1 MNIVRGLLEKYRPSG
16 NQESALETEGDFL
29 DDDMSPFQRAQGCHR
44 AATMEE
50 RRLATERPDR
60 SFSRFSSSPDLG
72 KFREFHESGDEE
84 AHIEGNVL
92 DLLREQTALS
102 ARKLRSWIGYGREQL
117 GNFGSEPTPSSLKRY
132 PVVSNLDKIPE
143 VSNSKSDRRRTNLGL
158 DDGNLVCDKRCG
170 QSCSV
175 VDEEFESSSMSVKNN
190 DISLTAFVRS
200 KAQNMRRD
208 IILRYRRHKKRAK
221 KLSAAEFYR
230 NKYRT
235 NGSDAHTKVG
245 SDTGN
250 KSKRLSSLFDFIRTK
265 ITSRNA
271 KEVNSVSD
279 RVAIKLA
286 KRRQA
291 FEGYSTVQITAHIR
305 QKYFKES

>member
-1 MNIVRGLLEKYRPSG
+1 MNIVRGLLEKLRKPG
-16 NQESALETEGDFL
+16 NQESAFDTEGDFL
-29 DDDMSPFQRAQGCHR
+29 DDGMSPFQRAQGRH
-44 AATMEE
+44 
-50 RRLATERPDR
+50 
-60 SFSRFSSSPDLG
+60 
-72 KFREFHESGDEE
+72 REFHERRDEE

-92 DLLREQTALS
+92 DLLREQTAS
-102 ARKLRSWIGYGREQL
+102 GARKLRSWIGYDREQL
-117 GNFGSEPTPSSLKRY
+117 GNFGSKPTPSSLTCKRY

-143 VSNSKSDRRRTNLGL
+143 ASNSKSDRRGTNLGL
-158 DDGNLVCDKRCG
+158 DEGSLVCDKRCG

-175 VDEEFESSSMSVKNN
+175 VDEEFESSSMSVENN
-190 DISLTAFVRS
+190 ISLTAFVRS

-245 SDTGN
+245 SDTGS
-250 KSKRLSSLFDFIRTK
+250 KSKRLSSLFDFIRTR
-265 ITSRNA
+265 ITSHNA
-271 KEVNSVSD
+271 KEANLVSD

-291 FEGYSTVQITAHIR
+291 FEGYSRVQITAHIR
-305 QKYFKES
+305 HKYFKES